1 MKQIVIISGK
11 GGTGKTVLSA
21 SFAVLARNAVF
32 ADCDVD
38 AADLHLLLRSEIKET
53 HDFQSGK
60 KAKIDKKLCTE
71 CGYCIDVCR
80 FASISSD
87 FIVDAISCE
96 GCGVCSYIC
105 PARAIEMED
114 NVSGEWFISET
125 KYGPLVH
132 ARLGIA
138 ETNSGK
144 LVSLVR
150 QNAKK
155 IAKERDLK
163 YIIIDGPPGISCP
176 VIASLVG
183 VDLAIIVTEPSLSG
197 IHDMKRIIE
206 LAKNLSIPIQ
216 VIINKADINTK
227 NSIAIEKL
235 CKMSNI
241 PVLGRLPFSDK
252 VVESITKG
260 VPVVEFCK
268 EEITEEIN
276 IIWEKIA
283 S

>member
-1 MKQIVIISGK
+1 MSIRGYQGW
-11 GGTGKTVLSA
+11 LSIKI
-21 SFAVLARNAVF
+21 NAH
-32 ADCDVD
+32 DVRY
-38 AADLHLLLRSEIKET
+38 AL
-53 HDFQSGK
+53 
-60 KAKIDKKLCTE
+60 
-71 CGYCIDVCR
+71 
-80 FASISSD
+80 SI
-87 FIVDAISCE
+87 
-96 GCGVCSYIC
+96 
-105 PARAIEMED
+105 
-114 NVSGEWFISET
+114 
-125 KYGPLVH
+125 
-132 ARLGIA
+132 
-138 ETNSGK
+138 
-144 LVSLVR
+144 
-150 QNAKK
+150 
-155 IAKERDLK
+155 
-163 YIIIDGPPGISCP
+163 
-176 VIASLVG
+176 
-183 VDLAIIVTEPSLSG
+183 EPTLSG